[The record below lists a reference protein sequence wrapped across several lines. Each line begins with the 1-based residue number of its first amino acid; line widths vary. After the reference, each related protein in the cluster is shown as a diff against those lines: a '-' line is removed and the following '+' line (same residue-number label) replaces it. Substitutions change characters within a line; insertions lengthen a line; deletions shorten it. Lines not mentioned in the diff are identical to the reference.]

1 MLLGAVLSG
10 MRLDQCKDT
19 QRLSVLYTP
28 QASCLP
34 WLYKQLT
41 LDMPDCPL
49 TDLLAT
55 TSVPTIT
62 VESGYLAHAP
72 DESTTA
78 TCALDN
84 GTRGLASS
92 IILTRPLL

>member
-1 MLLGAVLSG
+1 MEVILY
-10 MRLDQCKDT
+10 
-19 QRLSVLYTP
+19 SVWDVAALKF
-28 QASCLP
+28 
-34 WLYKQLT
+34 YKQQCIT
-41 LDMPDCPL
+41 Y
-49 TDLLAT
+49 
-55 TSVPTIT
+55 SST
-62 VESGYLAHAP
+62 VELGYLAHAP